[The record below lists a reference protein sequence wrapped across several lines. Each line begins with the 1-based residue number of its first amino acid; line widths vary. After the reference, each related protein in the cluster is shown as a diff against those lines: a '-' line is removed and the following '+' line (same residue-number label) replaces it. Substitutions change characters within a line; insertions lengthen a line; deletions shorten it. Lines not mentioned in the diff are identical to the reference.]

1 MSGVPLS
8 HSMTVSLMSK
18 GMSISDGLPGLRR
31 IDFATL
37 RRERW
42 RPRLMRGCRALRL
55 LRRSF
60 PRRIGLPQ
68 SGVEMWVC
76 SLARVP
82 RVGLLILMMGCGG
95 GGWGVVMDCRSN
107 ALPLAECRLGFG
119 CNWEGVEFPR
129 RLETA
134 MLVSES

>member
-95 GGWGVVMDCRSN
+95 GGWGVGHG
-107 ALPLAECRLGFG
+107 L
-119 CNWEGVEFPR
+119 
-129 RLETA
+129 
-134 MLVSES
+134 